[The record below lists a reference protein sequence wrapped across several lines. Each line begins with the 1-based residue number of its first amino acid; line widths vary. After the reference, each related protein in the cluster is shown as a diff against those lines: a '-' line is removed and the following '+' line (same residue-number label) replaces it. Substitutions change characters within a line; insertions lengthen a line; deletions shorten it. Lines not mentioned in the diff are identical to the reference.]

1 MCNQR
6 VPLSGFPIFASVCS
20 RLKPNDYSSI
30 VSLSVG
36 AAGVLVGHPFDTVK
50 VGNNN
55 VIAIFSRFFFL
66 SPHSLSLHVLKVK
79 SVAYNV

>member
-6 VPLSGFPIFASVCS
+6 VPLSGFPIFAPVCS

-55 VIAIFSRFFFL
+55 VIAIFSRVFFFPPTL
-66 SPHSLSLHVLKVK
+66 SPCMFLKVK

>member
-6 VPLSGFPIFASVCS
+6 VPLSGFPISAPVCS

-55 VIAIFSRFFFL
+55 VIAIFFPFFFS
-66 SPHSLSLHVLKVK
+66 SPPLSLLACFK
-79 SVAYNV
+79 SEISCL